1 MKHSGIDTGILRA
14 YLDHELGRENEAAV
28 AGHIASC
35 HECQAEVTML
45 NNRSATIHTGLDSLP
60 DAVIADGAAA
70 WNTFR
75 VRMNGA
81 RGPQR
86 TVWTPLRI
94 WSTAAAGLVATVMV
108 VVVTVAPL
116 RAWAENLLSIFRV
129 ERVAVVDI
137 GSGMLKS
144 PDSDILFNQAVGR
157 IISEEV
163 IFTQPPQKSQ
173 SVPDTTA
180 ASKLAGF
187 SAHLISSETPSRLM
201 VSSGLTAQMKLDRDR
216 LQTIVNETG
225 RTDLQI
231 PPSVDGAVIGMRVP
245 AGIMASYGNCADA
258 TGESQKT
265 DNPTCVKLSEMPS
278 PTASVPDGLNAAGL
292 AQVAL
297 EFAGLSATEA
307 ANFTQ
312 TVDWTSTFVLPVM
325 HRNTSYEQVTVN
337 GNDAVLLRPRD
348 PGASSRFN
356 LIWVDNGMLY
366 SLMGTG
372 DDTTAQNLASRI
384 E

>member
-1 MKHSGIDTGILRA
+1 MKHSGMDTGMLRA
-14 YLDHELGRENEAAV
+14 YVDHELEHENEAAV
-28 AGHIASC
+28 ARHIAAC
-35 HECQAEVTML
+35 ADCQAEVKAL
-45 NNRSATIHTGLDSLP
+45 NNRAASVRIGLDCLP
-60 DAVIADGAAA
+60 ETVNADGSAA
-70 WNTFR
+70 WNAFR
-75 VRMNGA
+75 VRMNES
-81 RGPQR
+81 RVPPR
-86 TVWTPLRI
+86 ILRTPLQV
-94 WSTAAAGLVATVMV
+94 WSAAAVALLATAVV

-129 ERVAVVDI
+129 EHVAVVDI

-144 PDSDILFNQAVGR
+144 PDGDTLFNQAVSR
-157 IISEEV
+157 MISEEV
-163 IFTQPPQKSQ
+163 IFTRPPQKSQ
-173 SVPDTTA
+173 LVADTAA

-187 SAHLISSETPSRLM
+187 EAHLIAGETPSRLM
-201 VSSGLTAQMKLDRDR
+201 VNFGLTAQMKLDRDR
-216 LQTIVNETG
+216 LQTIVNESG
-225 RTDLQI
+225 RSDLQI
-231 PPSVDGAVIGMRVP
+231 PPSVDGAVLGMRVP

-258 TGESQKT
+258 TGESQKA
-265 DNPTCVKLSEMPS
+265 DDATCVKLSEMPS
-278 PTASVPDGLNAAGL
+278 PTASVPEGLDAAGL

-325 HRNTSYEQVTVN
+325 HRDTSYTQVTVN
-337 GNDAVLLRPRD
+337 GNDAVQLRPRD
-348 PGASSRFN
+348 PGISSRFI

-372 DDTTAQNLASRI
+372 DDTTAQNLASQI